1 MEKIGLNNAWCM
13 TKGMSF
19 FWRVQRL
26 FWELRY
32 AWQRAWRGYDDVEIF
47 DLGFAFFSRM
57 PVLLRQFKACNIS
70 LFYDDEHDCD
80 MTEEETDA
88 IIDKM
93 IWYFDNCDENTVI
106 DRLYP
111 DISLQ
116 DYGARLTWAD
126 YKAIAD
132 EVRRC
137 RAEALRLFSQ
147 YCCQLWY

>member
-1 MEKIGLNNAWCM
+1 
-13 TKGMSF
+13 
-19 FWRVQRL
+19 
-26 FWELRY
+26 
-32 AWQRAWRGYDDVEIF
+32 
-47 DLGFAFFSRM
+47 
-57 PVLLRQFKACNIS
+57 
-70 LFYDDEHDCD
+70 

-88 IIDKM
+88 VIDQM

-116 DYGARLTWAD
+116 EYGSRLTWAD
-126 YKAIAD
+126 YKTIAD

-137 RAEALRLFSQ
+137 RTEALRLFSR